1 MRENNN
7 YFIENFICLSY
18 INLMK
23 IININTSDKYDCIVG
38 SDIIK
43 QDSDFCDRIKKIYFG
58 NDNPKCLIVTD
69 DKVDGLHYLT
79 LSKALGNLNISFQK
93 FVLKNG
99 EQSKNF
105 NEYKNIINA
114 LAQSDLKKN
123 DLIIAFGGGVIGD
136 ISGFAASTWLRGIK
150 YIQIPTTL
158 LAMVDSS
165 VGGKCAID
173 TEYGKNLV
181 GSFWQPSAVFAN
193 INFLDTLPAE
203 IFSDGMSEIIK
214 SAILKSP
221 ELFNHLEENGYNF
234 DREFVISET
243 IKIKNYYVSHDEKE
257 SGIRQMLNLGHTIA
271 HAIEKLSNYKTSHG
285 RAVAIGLDLISK
297 ISVKN
302 NMLDKKNYERIHN
315 LIKKFNLPTESEY
328 TINEMINIIGIDKK
342 THGRKINLIIP
353 IDIGD
358 CKIHTIELSQL
369 NEFLKI

>member
-1 MRENNN
+1 
-7 YFIENFICLSY
+7 
-18 INLMK
+18 MK
-23 IININTSDKYDCIVG
+23 IVNINTSDKYDVLVG
-38 SDIIK
+38 ADII
-43 QDSDFCDRIKKIYFG
+43 QPDSEFCDRIKKIYCG

-69 DKVDGLHYLT
+69 DKVDSLHFLT
-79 LSKALGNLNISFQK
+79 LSKALNSLNINVQK
-93 FVLKNG
+93 LVLKNG

-105 NEYKNIINA
+105 DEYKNIINA
-114 LAQSDLKKN
+114 LAKSDLKKN

-193 INFLDTLPAE
+193 INFIDTLPNE
-203 IFSDGMSEIIK
+203 ILSDGMSEVIK

-221 ELFNHLEENGYNF
+221 ILFEHLEKNGFNF
-234 DREFVISET
+234 DREFVVSET
-243 IKIKNYYVSHDEKE
+243 IKIKNFYVSNDEKE

-271 HAIEKLSNYKTSHG
+271 HAIEKLSNYKVSHG
-285 RAVAIGLDLISK
+285 RAVAIGLDMISRA
-297 ISVKN
+297 SVNN
-302 NMLDKKNYERIHN
+302 NMLDKIKYERIHN
-315 LIKKFNLPTESEY
+315 LIEKFNLATECEY
-328 TINEMINIIGIDKK
+328 TISEMINIISIDKK
-342 THGRKINLIIP
+342 THGKKINLIIP
-353 IDIGD
+353 VDIGD